1 MIVILSVTCIVPKYH
16 CLLHDC
22 DTTYSETLYLVTT
35 WTLEVPL
42 HLCFASLMGASEISL
57 CHIFIIFITSMPS
70 VQISYYSLFSCLWLF
85 HELTLLLND
94 INFIA
99 PAMCLF
105 SLIIAW
111 TYEHLMKAV
120 VFVKV
125 FFLAFNLST
134 ELLEDKQYAKL
145 EGVDMFQTY
154 LIFQTLLL
162 LFCL

>member
-1 MIVILSVTCIVPKYH
+1 MIVILNITYIPKYH

-42 HLCFASLMGASEISL
+42 HLCFASLMGASKISL
-57 CHIFIIFITSMPS
+57 CHIFIIFITSMLS
-70 VQISYYSLFSCLWLF
+70 VQISYYSLFSYLWLF
-85 HELTLLLND
+85 HELALLLNG

-105 SLIIAW
+105 SFIIAW
-111 TYEHLMKAV
+111 TYEHIMKAI

-134 ELLEDKQYAKL
+134 EFLEDKQYAKL
-145 EGVDMFQTY
+145 GAVDTS
-154 LIFQTLLL
+154 
-162 LFCL
+162 